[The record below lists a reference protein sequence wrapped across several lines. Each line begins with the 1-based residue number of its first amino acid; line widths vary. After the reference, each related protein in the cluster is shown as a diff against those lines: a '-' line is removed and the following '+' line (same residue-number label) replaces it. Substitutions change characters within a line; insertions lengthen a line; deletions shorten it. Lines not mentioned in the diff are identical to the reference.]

1 MERRGGHGGV
11 LKARSCTIQQR
22 SPCLCIR
29 GEQERGGRKGRGG
42 SCKTAAAALVQRDIK
57 PLSSPWWGAR
67 PATSRQQATACA
79 PPPAPPILLDPSRAS
94 LPPARQHPRVR
105 VGLGVHPPDTHDG
118 AGRPHI
124 HPPRRCRGRLP
135 RDGGGRRLGGRRGCV
150 GGRRR
155 RLPRHGGGAWPGASG
170 GRSPAVAGRSAH
182 PAPAGGGGGRGALYA
197 PAARALPPSARRR
210 GGGAGRNG

>member
-11 LKARSCTIQQR
+11 LKARSCTVQQR

-67 PATSRQQATACA
+67 PATSRHQATACA
-79 PPPAPPILLDPSRAS
+79 PPPAPPILRDPSRAS

-118 AGRPHI
+118 AGRPQHLPPPPPAAVAASAAAASAPVLRRGRVWRRPPPGGTRPAPAAAAASAALSAPAPGGR
-124 HPPRRCRGRLP
+124 PPRRP
-135 RDGGGRRLGGRRGCV
+135 PPPTAAHTASAV
-150 GGRRR
+150 
-155 RLPRHGGGAWPGASG
+155 AATSTAPGASAAV
-170 GRSPAVAGRSAH
+170 PA
-182 PAPAGGGGGRGALYA
+182 
-197 PAARALPPSARRR
+197 
-210 GGGAGRNG
+210 